1 VSCTTP
7 SSPILYGRNVRLA
20 EGRNGG
26 PIGRVLPGAKED
38 VCKGGSSATGKGVE
52 SVEADV
58 GTLGGC
64 KRVAAAAG
72 AEDGAQSR
80 VGAGARASARV
91 GG

>member
-1 VSCTTP
+1 MSCTTP
-7 SSPILYGRNVRLA
+7 LSPILYGRDVRLA
-20 EGRNGG
+20 EDRGGG
-26 PIGRVLPGAKED
+26 PIGRVLTGAKED
-38 VCKGGSSATGKGVE
+38 VCKGGNSATGKGIE
-52 SVEADV
+52 GVEADV

-80 VGAGARASARV
+80 VGACGRASARV